1 MFNSDYAIIRIY
13 NNGNADI
20 VLENKTIYTTKD
32 NAYGYIMA
40 ARQSMKEVAWNRYEN
55 DDQTYWFN

>member
-1 MFNSDYAIIRIY
+1 MFNSDYAI
-13 NNGNADI
+13 NADI

-55 DDQTYWFN
+55 GDQTYWFN